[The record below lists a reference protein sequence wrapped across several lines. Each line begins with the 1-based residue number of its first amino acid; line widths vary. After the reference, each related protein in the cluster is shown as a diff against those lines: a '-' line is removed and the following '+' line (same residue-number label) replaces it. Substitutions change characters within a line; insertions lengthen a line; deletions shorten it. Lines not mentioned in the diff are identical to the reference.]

1 MVAPPLYVTTEQVRN
16 DKTGD
21 SVESTPAAANGGIYV
36 GSNDG
41 RICALDA
48 DSGEQ
53 L

>member
-21 SVESTPAAANGGIYV
+21 SVESTPAAANGGICV